1 MMHSVKYTINTNCS
15 RLHIFL
21 HATTKTTDRLAV
33 VGGRELKCQ
42 EGCVAYVGMNFVQ
55 VIESF

>member
-1 MMHSVKYTINTNCS
+1 MMHTNCS

-42 EGCVAYVGMNFVQ
+42 EGCVAYAGMNFVQ